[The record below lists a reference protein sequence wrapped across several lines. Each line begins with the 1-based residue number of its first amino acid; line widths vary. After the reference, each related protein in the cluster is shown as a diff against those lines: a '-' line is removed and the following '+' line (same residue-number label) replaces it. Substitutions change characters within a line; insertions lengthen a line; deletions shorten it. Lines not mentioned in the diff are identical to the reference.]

1 MIIHQSIAY
10 LSLSHQQKRK
20 HNKKKNRIKLFCTQ
34 SYYQTNIYNHFKNF
48 SQTKLM

>member
-20 HNKKKNRIKLFCTQ
+20 HNKKKKTESNYFVLNHITK
-34 SYYQTNIYNHFKNF
+34 QTFIIISKILVKR
-48 SQTKLM
+48 S